1 MTFTAANLTPREVA
15 ELAGVPKRAVEKA
28 IEEKVLPVHT
38 GKIAAMRFGKAADA
52 RRFLGVESVAYA
64 TLMRRLTGDVT
75 LTIAGKRK
83 LVKALKALRA
93 LLPQDRPHRDCAF
106 GHRRCR
112 PTRRRSAGADRAIFT
127 RERDLDRERCRHQ
140 GWIASYQRHAH
151 HRSFHRGSHRA
162 RRQPGRGCRRKS
174 GSAARSLR
182 SGGPVRQSSSACRPS
197 PKHLAA
203 VGGVIECACS
213 STNVCRPILP

>member
-83 LVKALKALRA
+83 LVKALKACALSCLKTAHIEIAPSVTADVGQLAGEALERTERYLRA
-93 LLPQDRPHRDCAF
+93 RETWIESVAGIKGGLPVIKGTRITVHSIEARIEHGDSLDEVAAENPDLPREAFEAAVLFAKAHPLAGRP
-106 GHRRCR
+106 
-112 PTRRRSAGADRAIFT
+112 PNISRRSAA
-127 RERDLDRERCRHQ
+127 
-140 GWIASYQRHAH
+140 
-151 HRSFHRGSHRA
+151 
-162 RRQPGRGCRRKS
+162 
-174 GSAARSLR
+174 
-182 SGGPVRQSSSACRPS
+182 
-197 PKHLAA
+197 
-203 VGGVIECACS
+203 
-213 STNVCRPILP
+213 